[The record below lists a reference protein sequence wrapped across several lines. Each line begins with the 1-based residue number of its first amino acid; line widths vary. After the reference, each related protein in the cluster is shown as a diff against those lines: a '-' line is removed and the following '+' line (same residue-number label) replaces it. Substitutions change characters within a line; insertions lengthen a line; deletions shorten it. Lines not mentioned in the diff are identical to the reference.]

1 MKMISAKNI
10 KLTGKIITCDVKGEE
25 SNFSMKISIEN
36 WDKLEIS
43 IGGDVYDACHVR
55 NRLYRLYNENDGK
68 LPESFTLYFG

>member
-25 SNFSMKISIEN
+25 SDFSMEVSIEN

-55 NRLYRLYNENDGK
+55 NRLYRLYTENNGK
-68 LPESFTLYFG
+68 LPKSFTLNFG

>member
-43 IGGDVYDACHVR
+43 IGGDVYDAYHVR